1 MIEFKKEV
9 DINKIL
15 SEFNNSILNNINGKS
30 IQIETVNKTKTLV
43 VLVKGS
49 KQRALKLNVDNDDY
63 DPESI
68 PATKDLINLY
78 FLNKNRSGGG
88 EIESIERKT
97 SRYWLVVV
105 KDFRVMKDILARKHT
120 VDEKP
125 MKIFPYYDNFGLP
138 YVFKPTFDDHK
149 TQKTM
154 PTSFKLKV
162 KDERLK
168 PFGKVTKLSHFKLF
182 I

>member
-15 SEFNNSILNNINGKS
+15 SEFNNTTFNNINSKP
-30 IQIETVNKTKTLV
+30 IQIETVSKTKTLA
-43 VLVKGS
+43 VLVKGA
-49 KQRALKLNVDNDDY
+49 KQRSLRFNTENDEY

-68 PATKDLINLY
+68 PATKDLISLY
-78 FLNKNRSGGG
+78 FLNKQRSGGG

-105 KDFRVMKDILARKHT
+105 KNFRVMKDILSKKHT

-138 YVFKPTFDDHK
+138 YLFKATFDDHK

-154 PTSFKLKV
+154 PTAFKLKV

-168 PFGKVTKLSHFKLF
+168 PFGKVPDLEFGRF
-182 I
+182 FF